1 MNKTIN
7 ILKEKKSIPLDQFIN
22 ISLYNRKFG
31 YYMKKNPFGK
41 EGDFITSPLISNLF
55 AEMLAIWCVSFWEH
69 IGKPRK
75 ILLVELGPG
84 DGTLCKD
91 LLKTFKQFKNFYNS
105 LEINLL
111 EISDKLKTI
120 QKVKINNK
128 KVKWIKK
135 IKEINRGPIIFLG
148 NEFFDALP
156 IKQIYKK
163 NKLFF
168 EIYVTLS
175 NDNKKIR
182 FLHKKANNSL
192 IKLIQDLNLI
202 STGNTIEYP
211 INALKFLEAIS
222 KKINKF
228 GGGLLTFD
236 YGYTAKKNQNT
247 LQAVKK
253 HRYTNLSLVPGHSDI
268 TSHVNFKLFYKILKK
283 NNLNVEKIITQ
294 SEFLKKIGIIERANI
309 LSKKMTFKEKAN
321 MFYRLKRL
329 LDYREMG
336 SIFKVLF
343 AQKKG
348 GRFSLGF

>member
-1 MNKTIN
+1 MNKIIN

-22 ISLYNRKFG
+22 ISLYDKKFG

-41 EGDFITSPLISNLF
+41 DGDFITSPLISNLF
-55 AEMLAIWCVSFWEH
+55 GEMLAIWCVAFWEY

-111 EISDKLKTI
+111 EISDKLKSI

-128 KVKWIKK
+128 KVKWIKN
-135 IKEINRGPIIFLG
+135 IKEINRGPVIFIG

-163 NKLFF
+163 KKIFF
-168 EIYVTLS
+168 EKHVALS

-182 FLHKKANNSL
+182 FLHKKANSSL
-192 IKLIQDLNLI
+192 IRRIRNLNLI
-202 STGNTIEYP
+202 SIGNTIEYP
-211 INALKFLEAIS
+211 LEAIKFLDAIA

-228 GGGLLTFD
+228 DGGLLTFD
-236 YGYTAKKNQNT
+236 YGYEAKKNQNT
-247 LQAVKK
+247 LQSVKK
-253 HRYTNLSLVPGHSDI
+253 HKYTNIFSMPHHSDI
-268 TSHVNFKLFYKILKK
+268 TSHLNFKLFYKILKK
-283 NNLNVEKIITQ
+283 NNLAVKKITSQ
-294 SEFLKKIGIIERANI
+294 NEFLKKIGILERANI

-336 SIFKVLF
+336 SLFKVLF
-343 AQKKG
+343 AHKKG
-348 GRFSLGF
+348 RKFSLGF